1 MPKELHQKRTR
12 VDSSRPTVKFHPN
25 FVCTKSHQEE
35 ILHVPLEGRWRG
47 IALTEWA
54 EDYPAR
60 LALSMADGLDLPR
73 QTRHQAK
80 AGITMDQEV
89 VEDQAV
95 VQVLDSLRPGEYV
108 ASDFGSVE
116 LDILE
121 LHTSIEVTAVSA
133 KAGAV
138 TWPQSPENV
147 TRRSTMVKNLTDW
160 IDLEGAIILTSQTPV
175 GTELPLEVEVAVFI
189 FGGPLLRLRARQLPR
204 DGREHECMA
213 WLRRYHIGTAH
224 GSPAEMAQAIR
235 DAGGSRYLQR
245 LAITFK
251 CAICAIDALPR
262 GRYHA
267 VLPIRARFF
276 NAVIIIGVGDVEFK
290 RIGVPTFTKHLLFIV
305 DSFAVYSRRHGHRQ
319 CAQGV
324 DSRVICRSGRR

>member
-1 MPKELHQKRTR
+1 M
-12 VDSSRPTVKFHPN
+12 KFHLN

-35 ILHVPLEGRWRG
+35 ILHVPLEGRWKG

-60 LALSMADGLDLPR
+60 LAFSMADGSDLPR

-89 VEDQAV
+89 IEDQAV
-95 VQVLDSLRPGEYV
+95 VQVLDSLRPGERV

-116 LDILE
+116 LGILE
-121 LHTSIEVTAVSA
+121 LHTSIEVTMVSA

-138 TWPQSPENV
+138 TWPQSPEKV

-160 IDLEGAIILTSQTPV
+160 IDLEGAIVLTSQTPV

-235 DAGGSRYLQR
+235 DAAPGHHLQVR
-245 LAITFK
+245 HLRNRCVTSWQVPCGPTNQGPIFQ
-251 CAICAIDALPR
+251 R
-262 GRYHA
+262 GYH
-267 VLPIRARFF
+267 
-276 NAVIIIGVGDVEFK
+276 N
-290 RIGVPTFTKHLLFIV
+290 
-305 DSFAVYSRRHGHRQ
+305 
-319 CAQGV
+319 
-324 DSRVICRSGRR
+324 